1 MKPGVGRVNFGE
13 NDNVVRS
20 YERLYYDKG
29 VENDDMCNAIG
40 VNIEASSLSRMFF
53 SSRNIEILQEAIR
66 YGVYKDSGGEYVISR
81 QSNDE
86 LLIIM
91 RSIYL
96 QYGKNIPD
104 EELKEMRILNGEVLK
119 YSIENVLSNVK
130 MFKGFKKDLNT
141 LPIPME
147 RSQNSSTAGS
157 KVLYFKEF

>member
-1 MKPGVGRVNFGE
+1 
-13 NDNVVRS
+13 
-20 YERLYYDKG
+20 
-29 VENDDMCNAIG
+29 
-40 VNIEASSLSRMFF
+40 
-53 SSRNIEILQEAIR
+53 
-66 YGVYKDSGGEYVISR
+66 
-81 QSNDE
+81 
-86 LLIIM
+86 M

-141 LPIPME
+141 LPIPMA

-157 KVLYFKEF
+157 KVLYFTEF